1 MKQARLLCISLL
13 LAATLWP
20 AAAHAVDR
28 VETWHVKN
36 LLPGPRVC
44 TPGASGI
51 YSYNAS
57 WEPATWDGQPV
68 QRYNVAAHNCDA
80 RPVRCTLSQ
89 CNVTATGC
97 RTSQPGAWIEVQADV
112 GKRISGVRKAAAP
125 PSRCT

>member
-20 AAAHAVDR
+20 AAAHAVGR

-57 WEPATWDGQPV
+57 CGPASWDGQPV
-68 QRYNVAAHNCDA
+68 QRYNVAAHNCVA
-80 RPVRCTLSQ
+80 GPVRCTLSQ

-97 RTSQPGAWIEVQADV
+97 GTSQPGAWIEVQADV
-112 GKRISGVRKAAAP
+112 DKAISGVRKAAAP